1 VDKTRAQL
9 IMGVY
14 PPSPHT
20 IPSIPSIL
28 HPSHLKVFACHY
40 RSARQTDTAGSRM
53 SGKLEKL
60 WKNTEH
66 GTGAKKSVEKRGKW
80 GKME

>member
-1 VDKTRAQL
+1 
-9 IMGVY
+9 
-14 PPSPHT
+14 
-20 IPSIPSIL
+20 
-28 HPSHLKVFACHY
+28 
-40 RSARQTDTAGSRM
+40 M